1 MKYKDYLKYWQD
13 IASEKGYEESAIL
26 LLLLYEA
33 KLISSELYMKMD
45 DEIDKKISDNFE
57 TDVKKYLDDNIPVQY
72 IIGEAC
78 FYGYDFNVNNDVLI
92 PRPETEELVENILFL
107 YDDYFKGKD
116 IDVVDI
122 GTGSGC
128 ISVTLAAEEPHMHLK
143 ATDISGRALNVARS
157 NAKKMNVNIDFKE
170 GNMLEPVM
178 NDKFDILV
186 SNPPYIP
193 ETEVVD
199 PLVKDNEPNVAL
211 FGGNDGLKFFHII
224 LENAPKIMKEK
235 CILAFE
241 HGYNKTQEIEAICK
255 KYFPDANIYTKKD
268 LQGLDRMTFV
278 IRGFKDEK

>member
-33 KLISSELYMKMD
+33 KLTSSELYMKMD

-78 FYGYDFNVNNDVLI
+78 FYGYDFNVNKDVLI

-193 ETEVVD
+193 TEDLYSLQKEV
-199 PLVKDNEPNVAL
+199 LHEPKMAL
-211 FGGNDGLKFFHII
+211 DGGDDGLKFYRAIVKNWVRF
-224 LENAPKIMKEK
+224 LKKTG
-235 CILAFE
+235 CICV
-241 HGYNKTQEIEAICK
+241 EIGINQSNEVVDIFK
-255 KYFPDANIYTKKD
+255 HANFKNIQTIKD
-268 LQGLDRMTFV
+268 LSGIDRVVAAKNF
-278 IRGFKDEK
+278 